1 MEVDGK
7 QAIINR
13 DILNRFE
20 QLQRCNRFARYS
32 ISVAAFS
39 HFASAVKSMSP
50 ASYLHCLVACRVIVV
65 HLEILLM
72 GTCQL
77 YQGQRESLS
86 DCLND
91 LE

>member
-1 MEVDGK
+1 MVSRPLSTVIFSTD
-7 QAIINR
+7 
-13 DILNRFE
+13 LNNF
-20 QLQRCNRFARYS
+20 NVVHRFARYS